1 MGQQPQTRREARAA
15 QQGRTW
21 VVPTVVGV
29 IAAAVLGGAVWF
41 GSGLLSSPSASGNPS
56 AVAGAGPSSP
66 SDSTPMTMP
75 MTTPAPSAASPEAA
89 ATSGTEGA
97 AQPPAPTTTPDALT
111 AAVAACRTAWR
122 AETTAR
128 NDAYLALGQ
137 WDRHLAI
144 MDALQAGRITL
155 AKAMADWPAT
165 TKQAKENVAAF
176 RATDR
181 ARAGST
187 ARCAVPAGATDQPAV
202 ALRQCAASLRTID
215 GVLDRARTA
224 IAPWETHLQDQSHF
238 MAGDVTPTAAELAWR
253 ALWQKG
259 RATMPAYRA
268 VAGQGQQA
276 SCTLPA

>member
-1 MGQQPQTRREARAA
+1 MGQQPQTRRELRAA
-15 QQGRTW
+15 QQGRSW

-41 GSGLLSSPSASGNPS
+41 GSGLLSSPSATGNPS

-66 SDSTPMTMP
+66 ADTTPMTMP
-75 MTTPAPSAASPEAA
+75 MTTPAPSATSAA
-89 ATSGTEGA
+89 AVTSATEVVA
-97 AQPPAPTTTPDALT
+97 PTPAPAAATTTPDPVT

-122 AETTAR
+122 VETTAR
-128 NDAYLALGQ
+128 NDAYRALGQ

-155 AKAMADWPAT
+155 AKAKADWPAT
-165 TKQAKENVAAF
+165 TAQAKENVAAF

-187 ARCAVPAGATDQPAV
+187 ARCAAPDAATDQRAD

-215 GVLDRARTA
+215 GSARPGPHRDRAV
-224 IAPWETHLQDQSHF
+224 
-238 MAGDVTPTAAELAWR
+238 GDPPSGPV
-253 ALWQKG
+253 ALHG
-259 RATMPAYRA
+259 R
-268 VAGQGQQA
+268 
-276 SCTLPA
+276 